1 MTPLGITRCGN
12 VPLSSSSRRPLFSSS
27 SVLLHLLSVS
37 NGQPLD
43 KHVKGPFGLCFECL
57 GHCPWHT
64 LIYECWSFHDHR
76 VSLVVEWR
84 ECRRAVRWC
93 WLELA
98 GPLFI
103 ECTDNI
109 SVLIMSRMMWQQW
122 PLSSTR
128 CTLRWSGNG
137 RVPSSSSRVSSSC
150 VLVVRSSALMMFIRH
165 LDGLHFAIL
174 QSESISIVDW
184 SKDQEFSE
192 FL

>member
-1 MTPLGITRCGN
+1 MDVSCH
-12 VPLSSSSRRPLFSSS
+12 RPLFVSF
-27 SVLLHLLSVS
+27 SVPLHLLSVS

-64 LIYECWSFHDHR
+64 LISECWSFHDHR

-109 SVLIMSRMMWQQW
+109 SVSTMSRMTAMAIVVDTMHIEVEWKWTSPVIVFSCFIVMRSRRQIECVDDVH
-122 PLSSTR
+122 SSFGWIAF
-128 CTLRWSGNG
+128 CD
-137 RVPSSSSRVSSSC
+137 SS
-150 VLVVRSSALMMFIRH
+150 I
-165 LDGLHFAIL
+165 
-174 QSESISIVDW
+174 
-184 SKDQEFSE
+184 
-192 FL
+192 